1 MLTYLK
7 NSVLFSGL
15 SDLEIE
21 EFLDHVKVEVKEYE
35 KDEFIFQEWE
45 KPKKIFI
52 LASGRVLICKNHSVD
67 KRTIIAQINK
77 PSDMFG
83 EVYAYMQADQ
93 YDCYTL
99 ATTKSTVLLLDAHF
113 VNFEMKKLPNCFF
126 KVMKNL
132 LTIFAQ
138 KAYFLNQKVKALS
151 NTTLR
156 ARVIK
161 MLLQYKVDE
170 DHCVLTMTR
179 EELADS
185 INIARPSLSR
195 ELGLLQEEGLI
206 EVNGKKVK
214 LLNKKKL
221 MEYCY

>member
-7 NSVLFSGL
+7 NSVLFAGL
-15 SDLEIE
+15 TESEIE
-21 EFLDHVKVEVKEYE
+21 EFLFHVKVEKKEYE

-52 LASGRVLICKNHSVD
+52 LARGRVLICKNHSID
-67 KRTIIAQINK
+67 KRTIITQIDK

-83 EVYAYMQADQ
+83 EVYAYMQATQ

-99 ATTKSTVLLLDAHF
+99 AATKSTVLVLDAQF
-113 VNFEMKKLPNCFF
+113 VNFEMKTLPSCFL
-126 KVMKNL
+126 KVMRNL

-161 MLLQYKVDE
+161 MLLQYKVD
-170 DHCVLTMTR
+170 DQHCLLTMTR

-195 ELGLLQEEGLI
+195 ELSLLQEEGLI
-206 EVNGKKVK
+206 EVSGKKVK
-214 LLNKKKL
+214 LLNMKKL
-221 MEYCY
+221 MEFCY

>member
-21 EFLDHVKVEVKEYE
+21 EFLAHVKVEVKEYE

-52 LASGRVLICKNHSVD
+52 LASGRVLICKDHSVD

-126 KVMKNL
+126 KVMRNL

-170 DHCVLTMTR
+170 HHCVLTMTR